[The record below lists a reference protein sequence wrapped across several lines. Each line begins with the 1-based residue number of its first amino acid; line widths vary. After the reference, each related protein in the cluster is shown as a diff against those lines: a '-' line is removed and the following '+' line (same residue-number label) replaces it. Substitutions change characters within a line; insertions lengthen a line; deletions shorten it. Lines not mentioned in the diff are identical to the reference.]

1 MQKEVKMIARLGLVF
16 LLMAGLQVV
25 VSAQGRGRGAGGG
38 GSGGGQ
44 RGGRSD
50 TGMGSVRLQ
59 QQNLE
64 QADQELRDHPAM
76 AANLHTSA
84 DELRTGYQAA
94 LTTNPNLKFDQYLEA
109 TRLAANLGATNPN
122 ITNGAILIGIAS
134 HKSTGQTLQDLG
146 LSKEQAKDA
155 QKRTDKEIKEAKRT

>member
-1 MQKEVKMIARLGLVF
+1 MQKEIKMIARLGLVF

-25 VSAQGRGRGAGGG
+25 VSAQGRGRGGGGG
-38 GSGGGQ
+38 GSGGSS

-50 TGMGSVRLQ
+50 TGMGSARLQ

-64 QADQELRDHPAM
+64 QADQELRDHPGM

-94 LTTNPNLKFDQYLEA
+94 LTTNPNLKFDQYVVA

-122 ITNGAILIGIAS
+122 IAAGGILNGIAS
-134 HKSTGQTLQDLG
+134 HKSIGQTLQDLG

-155 QKRTDKEIKEAKRT
+155 QKRTDKEIKEAKRS

>member
-1 MQKEVKMIARLGLVF
+1 MQKEIKMITRLGLVF

-25 VSAQGRGRGAGGG
+25 VSAQGRGRGGGG
-38 GSGGGQ
+38 GSSGGGQ

-50 TGMGSVRLQ
+50 TGMGSARLQ

-64 QADQELRDHPAM
+64 DADQELRDHPGM
-76 AANLHTSA
+76 AVKLQTTA
-84 DELRTGYQAA
+84 DELRSGYQAA
-94 LTTNPNLKFDQYLEA
+94 MTTNPNLKFDQYVEA
-109 TRLAANLGATNPN
+109 TRLAANQGATNPN
-122 ITNGAILIGIAS
+122 ITAGAILIGIAS
-134 HKSTGQTLQDLG
+134 HKSIGQTLQDLG